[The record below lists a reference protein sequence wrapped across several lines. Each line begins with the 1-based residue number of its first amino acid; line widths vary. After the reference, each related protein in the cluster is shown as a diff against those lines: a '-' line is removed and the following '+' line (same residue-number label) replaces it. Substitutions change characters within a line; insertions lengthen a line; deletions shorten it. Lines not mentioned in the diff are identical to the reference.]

1 MKDCNGKRE
10 TASKKYIFALNLT
23 FMKKITTLFIFLVL
37 VSCGVKQTT
46 NLLAS
51 GEYDAAIDNAVNSL
65 RQNKDKKGKQDYIYL
80 LEEAFAKAKDRDLR
94 QINLLVKDANP
105 QKLEKIYDTYILLHN
120 RQEQIRPLLPLHL
133 MKENRNAKFEF
144 DDYSDQIVSSKN
156 ALAKYLYD
164 NAKALLLTKDKM
176 TVRRAYDDLVY
187 LEQLSPNFKDTKKL
201 IDEAYAKGTDY
212 VSVSMKNDTKM
223 VIPQDLQRDLLDF
236 STYGLNDKWTVY
248 HSNKQ
253 KNVAYDYG
261 IAVNFKDILISPEQV
276 KEKQFTKEKQIK
288 DGLKNLLDARGNV
301 VKDSLGNIIKVDK
314 FKTVKVDIYEFRQF
328 KSVLV
333 TAKVDYVDLKTNQ
346 LLETFPLSSEFIFEN
361 IYSNY
366 RGDKRAADESYYT
379 YFGRKAVPFPSNE
392 QMVFDSG
399 EDLKLKI
406 KNIILINKLR
416 KN

>member
-1 MKDCNGKRE
+1 
-10 TASKKYIFALNLT
+10 
-23 FMKKITTLFIFLVL
+23 MKKITTLFIFLVL

-187 LEQLSPNFKDTKKL
+187 LEQLSPNFKDTKKM

-212 VSVSMKNDTKM
+212 VSVSLKNDTKM

-361 IYSNY
+361 IYANY
-366 RGDKRAADESYYT
+366 RGDKRAADEIYYT
-379 YFGRKAVPFPSNE
+379 YFGRKSVPFPSNE

-399 EDLKLKI
+399 EDLKIKL
-406 KNIILINKLR
+406 KNIILRNKLR